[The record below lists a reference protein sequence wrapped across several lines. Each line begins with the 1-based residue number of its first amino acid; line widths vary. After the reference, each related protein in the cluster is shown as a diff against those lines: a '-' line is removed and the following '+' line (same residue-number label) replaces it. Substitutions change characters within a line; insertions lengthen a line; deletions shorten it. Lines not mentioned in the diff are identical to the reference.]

1 MSGGAVVGDAF
12 YRFTSNERATTLK
25 DVEEL
30 VKAIGK
36 GLFRPSTSLF
46 LPLPLLHLGQNRIP
60 IGANLVDDTLIADP
74 YNSPDKKSFDA
85 LPNCDYHGCNF
96 LKN

>member
-1 MSGGAVVGDAF
+1 MRGGAVVGDAF
-12 YRFTSNERATTLK
+12 CRFTSNERATTLK

-46 LPLPLLHLGQNRIP
+46 LPLPLLHLRRNRVP
-60 IGANLVDDTLIADP
+60 IGANLVDDGLVADP
-74 YNSPDKKSFDA
+74 YIGPDEKSIGAF
-85 LPNCDYHGCNF
+85 PNCDDH
-96 LKN
+96 